1 MFQKEYKKKYDQI
14 HPSAELIERTKKLAL
29 ETCKEQ
35 PEDMELEAYDPWNEE
50 NSKFGRHKR
59 WIRIAGAVA
68 AGVAIVV
75 SGAYFGNSL
84 QPKNEKERQVT
95 KHVEV
100 TATATV
106 CPEETPV
113 TRKKK
118 NNVSKNN
125 KAVKKDTVEV
135 NVRTD
140 TMAELA
146 QMGRGSVTMDYASAD
161 WVIFHGDFGIIIYS
175 ISAKSVLETISTSQY
190 DKDGNGV
197 HIEVSAD
204 GSKILWYSGGTLTDD
219 AKMYEV
225 GSGQATSVD
234 LEDSDWEEEIFGQ
247 VQSVAGTEADVYVD
261 ASRVGQMVALGGSRY
276 LQLMYQVPESSLQ
289 ASLAVSIIDL
299 NTKTEQLYSIFGET
313 GKKIEENQGRQYG
326 NYHNEHGIALFESES
341 NAKEEP
347 AREEINETLIPEQTE
362 ETIET
367 PVVEETMEP
376 LVEETEIPQE
386 Q

>member
-14 HPSAELIERTKKLAL
+14 HPSAELIEQTKKLAL
-29 ETCKEQ
+29 EKCKEQ
-35 PEDMELEAYDPWNEE
+35 PEDMELESYDPWNEE
-50 NSKFGRHKR
+50 DSKFGRHKR
-59 WIRIAGAVA
+59 WIRIAGAMA

-84 QPKNEKERQVT
+84 QPKSENEHQVI
-95 KHVEV
+95 KNVET

-113 TRKKK
+113 LQKKK
-118 NNVSKNN
+118 NKVSKNN
-125 KAVKKDTVEV
+125 KAEKKDTVAV

-140 TMAELA
+140 TMAKLA
-146 QMGRGSVTMDYASAD
+146 QMERGSVTMDYASQD
-161 WVIFHGDFGIIIYS
+161 RVIFHGNFGIIIYS
-175 ISAKSVLETISTSQY
+175 ISAKSVVETISTSQY

-234 LEDSDWEEEIFGQ
+234 LEDSDWEEEIFGK
-247 VQSVAGTEADVYVD
+247 VQSVAGTDADVYVET
-261 ASRVGQMVALGGSRY
+261 SRAGQMVAIGNGRY
-276 LQLMYQVPESSLQ
+276 LQLMYQVPGSSLQ

-299 NTKTEQLYSIFGET
+299 NTNTEQLYSIFGET
-313 GKKIEENQGRQYG
+313 GKKIEENQGSEYG
-326 NYHNEHGIALFESES
+326 NYHNEHGIALFETES
-341 NAKEEP
+341 KAKDEPDKEE
-347 AREEINETLIPEQTE
+347 IKETLIPEQTE
-362 ETIET
+362 ETEET